1 MAFIVT
7 TRTLPRELLCLK
19 TQEDHGSSS
28 PFNATFFIFY
38 YAEHL
43 RRELVFSTRTRD
55 SFAYYKW
62 CLRYF
67 LHFFFLLFSFIHVMR
82 INIVSLLLL
91 VYCALY
97 DICMY
102 SKLISV
108 FFRDTYD

>member
-7 TRTLPRELLCLK
+7 TRTLPRESLCLK
-19 TQEDHGSSS
+19 TQEDHGSSFL
-28 PFNATFFIFY
+28 FNATFFIFY

-43 RRELVFSTRTRD
+43 CREFVFSTRTRD

-67 LHFFFLLFSFIHVMR
+67 LHFFFLLFTLIHVMQ
-82 INIVSLLLL
+82 INIVSLLR
-91 VYCALY
+91 YRALY

-108 FFRDTYD
+108 FFRDIYD